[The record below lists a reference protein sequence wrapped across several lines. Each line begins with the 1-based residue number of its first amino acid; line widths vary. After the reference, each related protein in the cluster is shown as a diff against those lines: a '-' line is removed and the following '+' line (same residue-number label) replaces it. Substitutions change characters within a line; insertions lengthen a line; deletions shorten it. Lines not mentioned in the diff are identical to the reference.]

1 MFCFF
6 KIYFLVFLPLFR
18 FDSSFTG
25 SEVGER
31 EVGGDGKDWDSNS
44 GHLQHNVF
52 LFFYFFSD
60 RQGNQVNAKIN
71 K

>member
-1 MFCFF
+1 MPCFF
-6 KIYFLVFLPLFR
+6 LRLIFLVFLPLFR
-18 FDSSFTG
+18 FDRSFTG

-31 EVGGDGKDWDSNS
+31 EVGGEGKDWNS
-44 GHLQHNVF
+44 GHLKHNVF
-52 LFFYFFSD
+52 LFFLD